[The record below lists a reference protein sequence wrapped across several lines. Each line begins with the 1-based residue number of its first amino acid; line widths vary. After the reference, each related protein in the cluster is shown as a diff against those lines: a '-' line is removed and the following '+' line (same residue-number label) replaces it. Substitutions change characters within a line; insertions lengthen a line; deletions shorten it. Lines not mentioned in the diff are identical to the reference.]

1 MCVVIGTTAA
11 YVLMAAS
18 AATAVVGT
26 AYAMNAEKKAAAY
39 NAQVDV
45 QNAKLANTQAQ
56 NANAMGSYEA
66 DQARIRG
73 NLMRGQQLAT
83 MAANNVDVTTGSA
96 ADILGDTA
104 MTTATDERQAR
115 INAAQRAYGF
125 QVQSLSDMGAAQ
137 YAKYQGKTQATGTLI
152 SGLSSVMGSMSR
164 MGGAGMNST
173 STLATSGNYG
183 GMYNGD
189 TSAFMGSYGQ

>member
-1 MCVVIGTTAA
+1 MCAVTAIAIGI
-11 YVLMAAS
+11 MAL
-18 AATAVVGT
+18 GT
-26 AYAMNAEKKAAAY
+26 AYSMHAEGQAAKY
-39 NAQVDV
+39 NEAVDV

-56 NANAMGSYEA
+56 NANAMGSYQA

-73 NLMRGQQLAT
+73 NLMRGQQIASF
-83 MAANNVDVTTGSA
+83 AANNVDVTTGSA

-125 QVQSLSDMGAAQ
+125 QVQSMSDMGAAQ
-137 YAKYQGKTQATGTLI
+137 YARYQGKTQQTGTLI
-152 SGLSSVMGSMSR
+152 QGVGSMFGMAAGGMR
-164 MGGAGMNST
+164 MGGFGGTGSAGMNSGGT
-173 STLATSGNYG
+173 VLTGGFG

-189 TSAFMGSYGQ
+189 TSGFMGSYGP